1 MPIALP
7 PPQLLEIAGVDAI
20 AFAHAQFCNDV
31 IALPVGCWQW
41 NAWLSPQGRV
51 RYFFVLLRDAEDRL
65 RLLLRGG
72 DAEVMR
78 TALARFVFR
87 AKLSLRT
94 IVDTQVLGCD
104 EAETLTRLAR
114 LPVGNKLMRHGDS
127 VGLMLPGSSPRWL
140 LLRAPAAPA
149 TAAIAADM
157 IASAE
162 ALNRWRLDD
171 IRVGL
176 PELAPALEDQLLPN
190 WLGLGRLQA
199 ISVSKGCYPG
209 QEIMARLHF
218 KGGNKRGLYRLQ
230 LRCDAL
236 PATGTPLLDTGRAT
250 AEVGIVVMAAWT
262 TAGHA
267 EALAAL
273 TNTAAADGLRTEP
286 VIADEIKV
294 ISGFT

>member
-51 RYFFVLLRDAEDRL
+51 RYFFLLLRDAEDRV

-78 TALARFVFR
+78 AALARFVFR
-87 AKLSLRT
+87 AKLSLRA
-94 IVDTQVLGCD
+94 VADVQALGCD
-104 EAETLTRLAR
+104 AAETLTSLAA
-114 LPVGNKLMRHGDS
+114 LPLGDVLEGNSDC
-127 VGLMLPGSSPRWL
+127 VGLLVPGSQPRWL
-140 LLRAPAAPA
+140 LLRAPGAPA
-149 TAAIAADM
+149 TAASAQ
-157 IASAE
+157 AS
-162 ALNRWRLDD
+162 NGWRLED
-171 IRVGL
+171 IRAGL
-176 PELAPALEDQLLPN
+176 PELAPALEDQLLPQ
-190 WLGLGRLQA
+190 WLGLDRLRA

-230 LRCDAL
+230 LQCKAL
-236 PATGTPLLDTGRAT
+236 PVPGAPLFSGADPAS
-250 AEVGIVVMAAWT
+250 AE
-262 TAGHA
+262 
-267 EALAAL
+267 
-273 TNTAAADGLRTEP
+273 
-286 VIADEIKV
+286 
-294 ISGFT
+294 SGV